1 MVAGRLPGRMEAVM
15 MDEQT
20 KTETT
25 EQIPV
30 YPEDEH
36 KYSGLLEE
44 D

>member
-1 MVAGRLPGRMEAVM
+1 MET
-15 MDEQT
+15 E
-20 KTETT
+20 KTEQP
-25 EQIPV
+25 EPIPV

>member
-1 MVAGRLPGRMEAVM
+1 

-20 KTETT
+20 KTENT
-25 EQIPV
+25 EFGPV

-36 KYSGLLEE
+36 RFSGLLEE

>member
-1 MVAGRLPGRMEAVM
+1 MET
-15 MDEQT
+15 E
-20 KTETT
+20 KTEQP

-36 KYSGLLEE
+36 RFSGLLEE

>member
-1 MVAGRLPGRMEAVM
+1 M

-44 D
+44 E

>member
-1 MVAGRLPGRMEAVM
+1 M

-20 KTETT
+20 KNEQP

-36 KYSGLLEE
+36 QFSGLLEE
-44 D
+44 

>member
-1 MVAGRLPGRMEAVM
+1 M
-15 MDEQT
+15 
-20 KTETT
+20 TETEVRKDKQP

-36 KYSGLLEE
+36 RFSGLLEE

>member
-1 MVAGRLPGRMEAVM
+1 M

-20 KTETT
+20 KTEQP
-25 EQIPV
+25 EQIPL

-44 D
+44 E

>member
-1 MVAGRLPGRMEAVM
+1 MTETEARI
-15 MDEQT
+15 DEQP
-20 KTETT
+20 

-36 KYSGLLEE
+36 RFSGLLEE

>member
-1 MVAGRLPGRMEAVM
+1 M

-25 EQIPV
+25 EQTPV

-36 KYSGLLEE
+36 RFSGLLEE
-44 D
+44 E